1 MANLKS
7 YLEETKMLST
17 SYLAQLQKL
26 QGRLNGFR
34 VDCQGKYV
42 YMIKVL
48 VKSLF
53 PSLIFALIA
62 ENMYVVKYKN
72 VIVAY
77 IDVKCNRRL

>member
-53 PSLIFALIA
+53 PSLIFAFA

-77 IDVKCNRRL
+77 IDIQCNQRL